1 MIGQGLSCDEKGE
14 LADEDSED
22 TFEEALEDKPNDENV
37 RFDEDLLKPL
47 CALVYFRYQAK
58 TTLKIL
64 IVTFNNVRSFLD
76 KNIIRFPN
84 KNVEYCQELQ
94 QQVPD

>member
-14 LADEDSED
+14 LADEVSED

-47 CALVYFRYQAK
+47 CALVYFRYREDFKDADSGLPECAQ
-58 TTLKIL
+58 L
-64 IVTFNNVRSFLD
+64 
-76 KNIIRFPN
+76 PQ
-84 KNVEYCQELQ
+84 QECRE
-94 QQVPD
+94 VPSQE